1 MNLRFTVDRSLGTLA
16 KWLRILGFD
25 TIYEPEV
32 SASEFYAQ
40 IDGPRIL
47 ITRSKLIQQKWGSR
61 ELVFILSN
69 LLIEQLRQIVDEIGI
84 NREDIR
90 PFSNCIQCNLPIDK
104 IDKNE
109 VYGLVPDYIWET
121 HDAFNQCKRCQRI
134 YWSGSHAERSM
145 EIIRLIF
152 DNDAGV
158 SY

>member
-121 HDAFNQCKRCQRI
+121 HDAFNQCNQCQRI

-145 EIIRLIF
+145 EMINMIF
-152 DNDAGV
+152 DNA
-158 SY
+158 